1 MKLIKKQQNININN
15 GLTIVLTF
23 FFLWIAVFFDV
34 QAEAVLAYFFI
45 FTFGILHGSNDLKL
59 IQQSTRYAKK
69 TFFIR
74 ILLSYVGVVLFT
86 ALFFSWFPELAL
98 VLFVMASSYHFGEQ
112 HWVAHKIQS
121 PLATPYYTFYGMVI
135 FFLLFY
141 TNEQEV
147 TPIIDQ
153 VTGITMQHAY
163 YLYTLVFSFI
173 GFIGIYLWLYF
184 TKKLVV
190 NMFKELFFLLVFYIV
205 FTTASLLWAFSI
217 YFVVWHSVP
226 SLIDQTKYL
235 YGSFNKATLLK
246 YVKTSCVYWLVS
258 MIGLAILYYFFQDR
272 EGLFLSIMIYFLAAI
287 TFPHVIVMTRLNRR

>member
-1 MKLIKKQQNININN
+1 MNLEKKQHNINIIN
-15 GLTIVLTF
+15 GFPIVLTF

-34 QAEAVLAYFFI
+34 QSEAVLAYFFI
-45 FTFGILHGSNDLKL
+45 FTFGIFHGSNDIKL
-59 IQQSTRYAKK
+59 IQQTTRYSKK
-69 TFFIR
+69 SFFIR

-86 ALFFSWFPELAL
+86 VLIFSWFPALAL
-98 VLFVMASSYHFGEQ
+98 LFFVIASSYHFGEQ
-112 HWVAHKIQS
+112 HWVAYRIQS
-121 PLATPYYTFYGMVI
+121 PLATLYYTFYGMVI

-153 VTGITMQHAY
+153 VTGITMQHVY
-163 YLYTLVFSFI
+163 YQYTLVFSFI
-173 GFIGIYLWLYF
+173 GFIGIYVWLYF

-190 NMFKELFFLLVFYIV
+190 NMFKELFFLVVFYIV

-217 YFVVWHSVP
+217 YFVVWHSIP

-235 YGSFNKATLLK
+235 YGGFNKATLLA
-246 YVKTSCVYWLVS
+246 YVKTSFVYWLVS
-258 MIGLAILYYFFQDR
+258 MSGLAILYYLFQDR